1 MSDQPCSCSGEG
13 PKVGEYF
20 ATVAEEWDELRAG
33 YFDETVREAAI
44 ARAGLSPDMVVADVG
59 TGTGF
64 MALGLAPLV
73 RRVYAIDT
81 SAEMLKVL
89 ERKLQERGIT
99 NVELCQADGLAL
111 PLDDASVDAVFANM
125 YLHHIPEPPLAIA
138 EMVRVL
144 ASARSGDKRS
154 RGSQLELAVSQSKRG
169 RLSGL
174 EPNTNYNGWA
184 ASACDLKPGGRL
196 VLTDADEHHHEWMRE
211 EMADV
216 WLGFDRGQIQRWF
229 EEAGLLDVQVDCTG
243 SDCCA
248 ESAEGEEAAVSIFVA
263 TGVKP

>member
-1 MSDQPCSCSGEG
+1 MKIGMSDQPCSCSGENPG
-13 PKVGEYF
+13 AGEYF
-20 ATVAEEWDELRAG
+20 ATVAERWDELRAG
-33 YFDETVREAAI
+33 YFDESVREAAI

-73 RRVYAIDT
+73 RRVHAIDA

-89 ERKLQERGIT
+89 ERKLQKKGIA
-99 NVELCQADGLAL
+99 NVELRQADGLAL
-111 PLDDASVDAVFANM
+111 PLDDTSVDAVFANM

-144 ASARSGDKRS
+144 
-154 RGSQLELAVSQSKRG
+154 
-169 RLSGL
+169 
-174 EPNTNYNGWA
+174 
-184 ASACDLKPGGRL
+184 KPGGRL

-216 WLGFDRGQIQRWF
+216 WPGFDRGQIRRWF
-229 EEAGLLDVQVDCTG
+229 EEAGLRDVEVDCTG